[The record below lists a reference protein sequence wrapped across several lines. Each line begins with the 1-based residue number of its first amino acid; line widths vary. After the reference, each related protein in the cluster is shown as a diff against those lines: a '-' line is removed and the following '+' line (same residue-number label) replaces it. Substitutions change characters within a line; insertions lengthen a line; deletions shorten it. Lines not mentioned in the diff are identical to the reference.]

1 MNDQPNEPKQ
11 IHPPVIVGATGYHKS
26 KLSLVSE
33 PIDAHY
39 AEQLWHIVSGAIEC
53 GGFGNGS
60 WGFVPHPLSNWK
72 EYNQASEIG
81 YTSTF
86 PSASV
91 RLESDEYPKDSSEY
105 FLINAQ
111 WLHNRLVRFVNDK
124 DAPLHLRKQ
133 YGCMLLTREYPDDA
147 DACSD
152 DAVMQHF
159 FVGEIIY
166 G

>member
-11 IHPPVIVGATGYHKS
+11 IHPPVIVEASGYHKS
-26 KLSLVSE
+26 KLSFVSE

-39 AEQLWHIVSGAIEC
+39 AQQLWYVVSGAIEC
-53 GGFGNGS
+53 GGAGGGS
-60 WGFVPHPLSNWK
+60 WGFRCHPTSSWK
-72 EYNQASEIG
+72 EYNNADEIG
-81 YTSTF
+81 YSVDY
-86 PSASV
+86 PKAIV
-91 RLESDEYPKDSSEY
+91 RLESEENPKDNSDY

-133 YGCMLLTREYPDDA
+133 YGAMLVTREYPDDA
-147 DACSD
+147 DAFSD

-159 FVGEIIY
+159 FVGETIY